1 MSEPVGA
8 DVGPAREAARVKAAE
23 ALLNAYS
30 SGIPIEPISTSLPDL
45 DVDDAY
51 AIQQLQLERWQS
63 AGRSLKG
70 LKVGLTSAAMQEQ
83 LGVYQPDYG
92 VLRDDMFHDDGV
104 PIATTEF
111 LQPRI
116 EPEVAF
122 VLRDALQGP
131 GVSFAA
137 AARAVEY
144 ALPALE
150 IIDSRIRDWRIT
162 IVDTIADNASSG
174 GVVVGGKPVRP
185 ADIDLRLVG
194 CLLSRNGVTAATGAG
209 GAVMGHPLTP
219 LVWLANTLGRRG
231 VAIPAGSIVIP
242 GSVTASQPVRP
253 GDTWTAEFDGMGSVC
268 ARFEEVAK

>member
-1 MSEPVGA
+1 MGEPVGA
-8 DVGPAREAARVKAAE
+8 DVGPDREAARVKAAE

-30 SGIPIEPISTSLPDL
+30 SGTPIDPISTSQPTL
-45 DVDDAY
+45 DIDDAY
-51 AIQQLQLERWQS
+51 AIQQMQVERWTT

-104 PIATTEF
+104 PIATTQF

-116 EPEVAF
+116 EPEIAF
-122 VLRDALQGP
+122 VLRDDLSGP
-131 GVSFAA
+131 GISFATA
-137 AARAVEY
+137 SRAVEY

-174 GVVVGGKPVRP
+174 GVVVGGRPVRP
-185 ADIDLRLVG
+185 ADIDMRLVG
-194 CLLSRNGVTAATGAG
+194 CLLSRNGVIAATGAG

-231 VAIPAGSIVIP
+231 VVIPAGSIVIP
-242 GSVTASQPVRP
+242 GSITASQPVRP
-253 GDTWTAEFDGMGSVC
+253 GDTWIAEFDGMGSVC
-268 ARFEEVAK
+268 ARFEEAAK